1 MDKRKINRRFLLF
14 YMRVFDADA
23 RQQIGNLVDITLRGM
38 MVVSEHPLARGGV
51 RRRAGAHRGG
61 QAEAFSGLRPPLRHA
76 DRRGEEHG
84 ARARH
89 HAADGGGPWG

>member
-51 RRRAGAHRGG
+51 RR
-61 QAEAFSGLRPPLRHA
+61 SGR
-76 DRRGEEHG
+76 
-84 ARARH
+84 
-89 HAADGGGPWG
+89 